1 MTIREFLEKHWHKFN
16 GSEAF
21 QLVEMAVNREY
32 LDEDDRPYRM
42 HELDDMTQGMK
53 SSTLLESLDDNFSI
67 HDDFFRIDSYG
78 YYHSIPVWNFVS
90 EYENYLEEL
99 SEFIEKENID
109 ISEFISMRERGD
121 MYNDWQD
128 IKDAIPLF

>member
-1 MTIREFLEKHWHKFN
+1 MTIRKFLEKHWHKFN

-21 QLVEMAVNREY
+21 QLVEMAVNNEY
-32 LDEDDRPYRM
+32 LDEDDRPYHM
-42 HELDDMTQGMK
+42 YELDDMTQGMK

-78 YYHSIPVWNFVS
+78 YYHSIPAWDFTK
-90 EYENYLEEL
+90 EYEIYLDEL

-109 ISEFISMRERGD
+109 ISEFISMRERGA
-121 MYNDWQD
+121 MYNDWQE